1 MKWWFP
7 RKIKT
12 QILKLTE
19 EEIDKPNRTMFFKS
33 NWITDENLSTYKWNS
48 LGFTGEFL

>member
-12 QILKLTE
+12 QIPKLTD
-19 EEIDKPNRTMFFKS
+19 EEIDKPNMFFKS
-33 NWITDENLSTYKWNS
+33 NWITDEILSIYKSNS